1 MFATVW
7 LGAYYSFSQLPS
19 IAKNDKNPKD
29 DIQPP
34 HFPANNSSKDILV
47 LKPPSWR
54 ECFLGATWPVEP
66 DHCHFCVQLPHIS
79 CNKIIV
85 TTTMLLFSNSLFE
98 KLWPILLANVQGWST
113 SLVWHARRW
122 GVWQTCL
129 MKKYKWEVLY
139 SLTHSIFQH
148 LVEKSMMNRPP
159 LVLSDRWCRGSLCW
173 RLSQKSATLTQPT

>member
-1 MFATVW
+1 MFSWGHLARWTTVI
-7 LGAYYSFSQLPS
+7 SVN
-19 IAKNDKNPKD
+19 I
-29 DIQPP
+29 
-34 HFPANNSSKDILV
+34 
-47 LKPPSWR
+47 
-54 ECFLGATWPVEP
+54 
-66 DHCHFCVQLPHIS
+66 CVQLPHIS
-79 CNKIIV
+79 CNQIIV

-159 LVLSDRWCRGSLCW
+159 LALSDRWCRGQFVLE
-173 RLSQKSATLTQPT
+173 TPPEITQPNPTNSPSNVELLLQKVSGATSWISGERLWQVCIHC